1 MAYQKVSGITNADSL
16 VNALKSFVQNN
27 STEIV
32 YAGNCGAGNLR
43 PSFKNSKGYNFNFEF
58 GEKWILTTIT
68 RGKPATE
75 DILTNGMASPFT
87 YIYSEHKC
95 NIAVSNGFIYPMLNA
110 SFFTDGK
117 LICMVLETTAGVYRH
132 HAFGN
137 LTPFGTF
144 DGGEYA
150 GGTAVPKGALS
161 WATMVGLNVS
171 IVSDSMVPF
180 TNPFVTH
187 WGQSASSSNN
197 VRIPYYEGVNYRAH
211 ILRVGDDWLPTMTTN
226 RYHYQNPPSN
236 INIARFV
243 STFDY
248 FSIFGES
255 PNVYNG
261 RVQLAPLVWNTI
273 YPAAGNWSLQKVTTP
288 VFHTDFVAY
297 SSLDSFQVEEVINNE
312 WVLFP
317 LTTKIQTITEG
328 AISLNYALAY
338 KK

>member
-1 MAYQKVSGITNADSL
+1 MAYQKISGISNADSL

-58 GEKWILTTIT
+58 GDKWILTTIT

-75 DILTNGMASPFT
+75 DIFTNGMTSPFV
-87 YIYSEHKC
+87 YLQSYHKC

-137 LTPFGTF
+137 LTPFGAF

-150 GGTAVPKGALS
+150 GGTAVPKEALYRV
-161 WATMVGLNVS
+161 AEVNLNMS
-171 IVSDSMVPF
+171 IVNDSTVPF
-180 TNPFVTH
+180 TNPFITH
-187 WGQSASSSNN
+187 WGQSSASSNN
-197 VRIPYYEGVNYRAH
+197 VRTPYYEGVDYRAH
-211 ILRVGDDWLPTMTTN
+211 ILRVGEDWLPTLTAN
-226 RYHYQNPPSN
+226 RFHYQNPSSN

-243 STFDY
+243 SIFDY

-261 RVQLAPLVWNTI
+261 RVQLTPLVWNTI
-273 YPAAGNWSLQKVTTP
+273 YPAAGNWGYEKVTTP

-297 SSLDSFQVEEVINNE
+297 SSLNSFQVEEVINNE
-312 WVLFP
+312 WILFP
-317 LTTKIQTITEG
+317 LTTKIPTITEG
-328 AISLNYALAY
+328 AISSNYALAY

>member
-1 MAYQKVSGITNADSL
+1 MAYQKFSGIVNADSL

-27 STEIV
+27 STEISYV
-32 YAGNCGAGNLR
+32 GNCGAGNLR

-58 GEKWILTTIT
+58 GDKWILTTIT
-68 RGKPATE
+68 RGKPATD
-75 DILTNGMASPFT
+75 DIFTNGMVSPFVNRT
-87 YIYSEHKC
+87 SYHKC
-95 NIAVSNGFIYPMLNA
+95 NIAISNGFIYPILNA

-117 LICMVLETTAGVYRH
+117 LICMVLETTTGVYRH

-150 GGTAVPKGALS
+150 GGTAVPKNNWSYANPAGFNS
-161 WATMVGLNVS
+161 S
-171 IVSDSMVPF
+171 IVSDSTVPF

-187 WGQSASSSNN
+187 WGQTSASSNN
-197 VRIPYYEGVNYRAH
+197 VNPPYYEGVDYRAH
-211 ILRVGDDWLPTMTTN
+211 ILRVDNDWLPTLVTN
-226 RYHYQNPPSN
+226 RHLYQNPSSN

-248 FSIFGES
+248 FAIFGES

-261 RVQLAPLVWNTI
+261 RVQIAPLVWNTI
-273 YPAAGNWSLQKVTTP
+273 YPAASNWGSEKVSTP

-317 LTTKIQTITEG
+317 LTTKIPTIRDG
-328 AISLNYALAY
+328 AISGNYALAY

>member
-16 VNALKSFVQNN
+16 INALKSFVQNN

-43 PSFKNSKGYNFNFEF
+43 PSFKNSKGYHFNFEF
-58 GEKWILTTIT
+58 GDRWILTTIT
-68 RGKPATE
+68 QGKPATD
-75 DILTNGMASPFT
+75 DIFTNGR
-87 YIYSEHKC
+87 YSYHKC
-95 NIAVSNGFIYPMLNA
+95 NIAISNGFIYPILNA

-117 LICMVLETTAGVYRH
+117 LICMVLETTTGVYRH

-150 GGTAVPKGALS
+150 GGTAVQKNN
-161 WATMVGLNVS
+161 WAIAQPAGLNS
-171 IVSDSMVPF
+171 SMVNSTVVPF
-180 TNPFVTH
+180 TNPFITH
-187 WGQSASSSNN
+187 WGQSSASSRN
-197 VRIPYYEGVNYRAH
+197 VSHPYYEGVDYRSH
-211 ILRVGDDWLPTMTTN
+211 ILRVGTDWLPTLTTN
-226 RYHYQNPPSN
+226 INSYQDPPSN

-243 STFDY
+243 SIFDY

-261 RVQLAPLVWNTI
+261 RVQLAPLVWNII
-273 YPAAGNWSLQKVTTP
+273 YPAASNWGSEKVTTP

-317 LTTKIQTITEG
+317 LTTKIPTIRDG
-328 AISLNYALAY
+328 GISGNYALAY